1 MTLRRWTQNGAAEP
15 PKPPR
20 EKNEKQAMRTT
31 IFMEYFAI
39 RVIHT
44 KTPKK

>member
-1 MTLRRWTQNGAAEP
+1 MVLQNHP
-15 PKPPR
+15 NR
-20 EKNEKQAMRTT
+20 QEKRMKKQAMRTT